1 MARQRNSSDYT
12 ALMIAAQSGFKEAV
26 LILINE
32 EAGMQDSRGFTAL
45 MYALLSQQW
54 ETATMLLE
62 KEANLTTK
70 DGFNARTLLSMD
82 EISVPLHI
90 KTSLA
95 QLEPLKP

>member
-1 MARQRNSSDYT
+1 
-12 ALMIAAQSGFKEAV
+12 
-26 LILINE
+26 
-32 EAGMQDSRGFTAL
+32 
-45 MYALLSQQW
+45 
-54 ETATMLLE
+54 MLLE